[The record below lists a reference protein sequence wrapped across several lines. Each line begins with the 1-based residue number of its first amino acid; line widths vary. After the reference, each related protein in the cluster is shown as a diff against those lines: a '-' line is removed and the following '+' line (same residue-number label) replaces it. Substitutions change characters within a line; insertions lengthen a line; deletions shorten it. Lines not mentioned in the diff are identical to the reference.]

1 MTHKQNPKWNWER
14 KDCNIKYSDTKYN
27 IYNSNTRVNV
37 KEMERNTEKKLRENI
52 ARNRSNIEEF
62 ERQGGNDGT

>member
-1 MTHKQNPKWNWER
+1 MSWYPKWNLER
-14 KDCNIKYSDTKYN
+14 KESNIKYSDTKYN
-27 IYNSNTRVNV
+27 IYNSNTRVIV

-62 ERQGGNDGT
+62 ERQGENDGT